1 MKKKIGFVIS
11 ALCLSVL
18 VLGVA
23 APSASAS
30 SKCPPGEWCLER
42 P

>member
-1 MKKKIGFVIS
+1 MKKKLSFVIS
-11 ALCLSVL
+11 ALCLSAL

-23 APSASAS
+23 APSASANP
-30 SKCPPGEWCLER
+30 KCPPGEWCLER